1 MACFY
6 IAKRTPSCLCSADL
20 IFLDGFCIGEK
31 DVHLSSEKS
40 LLYLGQRAL
49 DNSSQWKT
57 KSNYKGFFFFFF
69 QTVLSFARHAWE
81 EGSPCIGGQIWNK
94 VFGRYF
100 CYCRQVASGT
110 PLFLKSLV
118 QSNRLLCLSHTFISK
133 VLVEWTN
140 IILSAC
146 SPCAGAERRKYSSE
160 EGACRC
166 QARPHFTF
174 SFSLVPYLPP
184 VFRC

>member
-40 LLYLGQRAL
+40 LLYLGQHAL

-57 KSNYKGFFFFFF
+57 KRNYKGFFFFPNCPFICPSC
-69 QTVLSFARHAWE
+69 TRGRLTMYR
-81 EGSPCIGGQIWNK
+81 GQIWNK

-100 CYCRQVASGT
+100 CYCRQVASST

-118 QSNRLLCLSHTFISK
+118 QSNRLLCFSHTFISK

-140 IILSAC
+140 ITLSAC

-166 QARPHFTF
+166 QARPYFTF